1 MDGWDTDAITRLMAP
16 AIGIASSVAVAVWFR
31 RRRHVDILSKLA
43 TLTVAAFVAAR
54 IAFILQHRDSYGAS
68 PALMLD
74 ITDGGFSAMAGLFIA
89 FVVGAELTKGT
100 AGEPAR
106 RPLVIASLT
115 GCAVWVAGT
124 VATLDFA
131 PARVAVPLVQL
142 ERLDGGTVQLR
153 TFTDKPMVINLWAT
167 WCPPCRRE
175 MPVLRDAQRRHPDI
189 TFVFVNQGESAP
201 AIRRFLAA
209 ERLRID
215 NVFLDPVSA
224 VSRNMNAFAYP
235 TTLFFDN
242 RGMLFMRQVGGVT
255 AASLE
260 ERLAVIETSPARDRR
275 SSAPAGR

>member
-1 MDGWDTDAITRLMAP
+1 MDGWDTSAITHLTAP

-31 RRRHVDILSKLA
+31 RRRDVDILRKLA
-43 TLTVAAFVAAR
+43 TLTVAAFMAAR

-100 AGEPAR
+100 PGESAR
-106 RPLVIASLT
+106 RPLLIASLT
-115 GCAVWVAGT
+115 GCVVWVAGT
-124 VATLDFA
+124 LATLDFA

-142 ERLDGGTVQLR
+142 ERLDGGTVQLS

-209 ERLRID
+209 EGLRID

-224 VSRNMNAFAYP
+224 VSRSTNAFAYP

-242 RGMLFMRQVGGVT
+242 RGMLFIRQVGGVT

-260 ERLAVIETSPARDRR
+260 ERLAVIGTSPTRDRR
-275 SSAPAGR
+275 SFAPAGR